1 MGENTPPSEPE
12 KSWVQEEIIKS
23 MGEAAA
29 QAGVIGRSEALKL
42 GAQFVEK
49 TIRFFEELK
58 ESEHDQSIRD
68 KLNTILEQEQEHLR
82 RIRILLAY

>member
-1 MGENTPPSEPE
+1 
-12 KSWVQEEIIKS
+12 

-42 GAQFVEK
+42 GAQFEEK

-58 ESEHDQSIRD
+58 ESEDDQSIRD
-68 KLNTILEQEQEHLR
+68 KLNTILEQEREHLR